1 MAFCTEEGMVVPA
14 VTAQQMREVDRAA
27 VEEFGLGILQMMEN
41 AGRSLAENVFD
52 MLGGTAAKVT
62 VLAGAGGNGGGGL
75 CCARHLRNR
84 GVDVC
89 VVLDRPPEAARGA
102 AANQLQILKAAG
114 VEPIDATQA
123 ERFVSQSALVID
135 ALVGYG
141 LKGAPRGP
149 TASLIELCNR
159 CAARVLALDV
169 PSGIDATTGD
179 AAGVAIR
186 PERTLTLALPKTGLA
201 RIGGDLYLADI
212 GIPPVLFRRIGP
224 TVAPVFGPNSWLRL
238 TIDEATDRSGD
249 TIGIAKEEP
258 TDGAR
263 HIVA

>member
-1 MAFCTEEGMVVPA
+1 MVLRTEEGTLVPA
-14 VTAQQMREVDRAA
+14 VTAQQMQEVDRVA

-52 MLGGTAAKVT
+52 MLGGAPAAVT

-75 CCARHLRNR
+75 CCARHLGNR
-84 GVDVC
+84 GVDVR
-89 VVLDRPPEAARGA
+89 VVLDRPPEAMTGA

-114 VEPIDATQA
+114 VKPIAATQA
-123 ERFVSQSALVID
+123 ERFVPQSTLVVD

-141 LKGAPRGP
+141 LESVPRGP

-159 CAARVLALDV
+159 CAARVLSLDV

-186 PERTLTLALPKTGLA
+186 PERTLTLALSKTGLA

-212 GIPPVLFRRIGP
+212 GIPPALFRRIGL
-224 TVAPVFGPNSWLRL
+224 TVDPLFGASSWLRL
-238 TIDEATDRSGD
+238 TVDDTTDR
-249 TIGIAKEEP
+249 
-258 TDGAR
+258 
-263 HIVA
+263 